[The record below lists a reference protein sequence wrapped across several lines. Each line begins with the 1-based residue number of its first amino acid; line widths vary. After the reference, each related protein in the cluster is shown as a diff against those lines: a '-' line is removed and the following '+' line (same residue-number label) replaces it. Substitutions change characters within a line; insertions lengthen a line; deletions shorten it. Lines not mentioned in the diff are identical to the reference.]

1 MKTICLV
8 GGKLQGFEVAYL
20 ARKSGVQ
27 VHLVDRKSKP
37 LIRNCVDGHFCF
49 DITERPERLIEL
61 SRHSDA
67 IIPTNENLD
76 TLLFLKKIEPE
87 LHCPLLF
94 DFTAYDTSMDK
105 KRSREYFKSI
115 DIPIPSEKPKN
126 PPYFVKPPCMSSS
139 KGARIIDNDSELANI
154 DDSMVIEEYVPGPV
168 VSLEVV
174 GDGNNFMIGQQ
185 TQVHID
191 QEHDCH
197 RVTPMETDA
206 NFREI
211 THLLASNLCLKGI
224 MDVEAILSPEGIRV
238 IEIDARFPSQT
249 PTVVYHSGGVN
260 LLEWLM
266 EAFAG
271 KIRENKPLPVGKQ
284 CNYEHLRPADGKL
297 IPVGEHVLSGG
308 DDYRLFHESNGLEIF
323 KCSGEK
329 PTYTLICTG
338 TTRHEMCDKRKK
350 AIQLIKSDI
359 KQ

>member
-1 MKTICLV
+1 MKTICLI

-20 ARKSGVQ
+20 ARKSGIQ
-27 VHLVDRKSKP
+27 VHLIDRKNQP
-37 LIRNCVDGHFCF
+37 LIRNSVDEHFCF

-76 TLLFLKKIEPE
+76 TLLFLKKIESE
-87 LHCPLLF
+87 LYCPLLF
-94 DFTAYDTSMDK
+94 DFAAFHTSMDK
-105 KRSREYFKSI
+105 RLSREYFKSI

-139 KGARIIDNDSELANI
+139 KGARIIDNDSEMANI

-174 GDGNNFMIGQQ
+174 GDGRNFMIGHQ

-191 QEHDCH
+191 REHDCH

-211 THLLASNLCLKGI
+211 AYLLASNLCLKGI

-249 PTVVYHSGGVN
+249 PTVVYHSVGVN

-266 EAFAG
+266 GTFAG
-271 KIRENKPLPVGKQ
+271 KIKENNPLSVGKQ
-284 CNYEHLRPADGKL
+284 CNYEHLMVSDGKL
-297 IPVGEHVLSGG
+297 IPVGEHMLSGG

-323 KCSGEK
+323 KCKGK
-329 PTYTLICTG
+329 RPIYTLISSG

-350 AIQLIKSDI
+350 AIQLIKSDM